1 MMRDCEAYP
10 YVPCR
15 PLSGEWG
22 FFLPLAA
29 RCLSPLPLFRPLKG
43 IPPKPEVTHD

>member
-1 MMRDCEAYP
+1 MMRERETYP
-10 YVPCR
+10 CVPCR

-29 RCLSPLPLFRPLKG
+29 SCRPPLPLFRPING
-43 IPPKPEVTHD
+43 IPPKPEVAHD